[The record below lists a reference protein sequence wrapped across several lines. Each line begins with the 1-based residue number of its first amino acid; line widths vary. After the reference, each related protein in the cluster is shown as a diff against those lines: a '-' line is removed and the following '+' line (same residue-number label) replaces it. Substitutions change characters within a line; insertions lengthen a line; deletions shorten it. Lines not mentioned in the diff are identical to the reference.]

1 MTMTNRTK
9 SSPYQNLE
17 EIALRKAQLRKQ
29 IAKQESRLS
38 RDFDAYQDDVDTLK
52 RLWNRVVSIA
62 TLRKRTV
69 PDNVSSRL
77 SKISAL
83 SNKPGLVTALSVGAK
98 VVSWLWKRKH
108 KR

>member
-1 MTMTNRTK
+1 MTNRIQ

-29 IAKQESRLS
+29 IAKQEKRLN

-52 RLWNRVVSIA
+52 RVWNRVVSIA
-62 TLRKRTV
+62 TFRKRNV
-69 PDNVSSRL
+69 PDNVSSGL

-98 VVSWLWKRKH
+98 VVGWLWKWKRK
-108 KR
+108 R